1 MHHSGTKHWKSE
13 NGSQLNETTESLT
26 GDSLSQSTVFFV
38 VVFFGWVCF
47 FKFIFVFTYY
57 YQVQLASSSMRF
69 QVWVWKNALLNT
81 FSGIN
86 TENWNYKTG
95 SQLNESGAGD
105 SCLNNPFYL
114 FLCLLT
120 ISLAVM

>member
-1 MHHSGTKHWKSE
+1 MKPLKV
-13 NGSQLNETTESLT
+13 SLVT
-26 GDSLSQSTVFFV
+26 VGPSLQCVFV
-38 VVFFGWVCF
+38 LLF

-57 YQVQLASSSMRF
+57 YQVQLASSSMWF
-69 QVWVWKNALLNT
+69 QVWVWKNAVLNT

-86 TENWNYKTG
+86 TENWNCKTG

-120 ISLAVM
+120 ISLSVV